1 MTSWVLV
8 LLANEPYIE
17 RAKKTIIECR
27 VMGDWQDDIVLMVPN
42 SLIGDSE
49 LVRFANERNVQL
61 FELPA
66 RNCDAIINL
75 WRRSQH
81 NLHYDYMMSRTYIF
95 MKFYL
100 FDVFFKKWDV
110 VFSMDAGMH
119 IFNRLRVFKEI
130 CQPANIIYAHSD
142 AYPTYVWN
150 LAHQFSTDL
159 LDESSRL
166 ALSKYKL
173 DINYFQSGVLIY
185 DTSILEEKTVE
196 NLFALAEQFPSARG
210 DQAIMNLY
218 FNCERKLWRQ
228 IPLRN
233 EDGFLYDSKQRDDF
247 QKRDYCLLKW
257 V

>member
-66 RNCDAIINL
+66 RNFDTIFNL
-75 WRRSQH
+75 WIKNKASR
-81 NLHYDYMMSRTYIF
+81 NYEYMMSRKYIF

-100 FDVFFKKWDV
+100 FDMFFKKWDV

-119 IFNRLRVFKEI
+119 IFNRLCVFKEA
-130 CQPANIIYAHSD
+130 CQPDNILYAHCD
-142 AYPTYVWN
+142 GYPTYVWK
-150 LAHQFSTDL
+150 LQCQFSTEL
-159 LDESSRL
+159 LNEEQKTNL
-166 ALSKYKL
+166 LQYNL
-173 DINYFQSGVLIY
+173 DIDYFQSGVLIY
-185 DTSILEEKTVE
+185 DTRILEDNTVKD
-196 NLFALAEQFPSARG
+196 LFILAEKFPTARG